1 MGEFDLFGEQLEKFN
16 GLLAENGLIGKFKPA
31 KYPIEVEIERDMIA
45 RGQTSM
51 FDDEEDKKLH
61 RETKIVLRFPIGAV
75 TVQFVGKIIIA
86 EKTLNK
92 IKSQAKKL
100 HDLYLQGFFA
110 SEKGRF
116 EEE

>member
-1 MGEFDLFGEQLEKFN
+1 MGEFDLFGEELEKFN
-16 GLLAENGLIGKFKPA
+16 GLLAENGLVGKFKPSRF
-31 KYPIEVEIERDMIA
+31 PIEIEIERDQIA

-51 FDDEEDKKLH
+51 FDDAEEKLPP
-61 RETKIVLRFPIGAV
+61 TKIVLQFPIGAM
-75 TVQFVGKIIIA
+75 TVQFVGKIILA

-110 SEKGRF
+110 SEKRQF
-116 EEE
+116 ED

>member
-16 GLLAENGLIGKFKPA
+16 GLLAENGLTGTFRCTRF
-31 KYPIEVEIERDMIA
+31 PIEVEIERDEVSG
-45 RGQTSM
+45 GQASM
-51 FDDEEDKKLH
+51 FEDEEENATNPQT
-61 RETKIVLRFPIGAV
+61 RIVLRFPIGAM
-75 TVQFVGKIIIA
+75 TVEVVGKIILA

-110 SEKGRF
+110 SEKIKY
-116 EEE
+116 E

>member
-16 GLLAENGLIGKFKPA
+16 GILAENGLVGKFKPQ
-31 KYPIEVEIERDMIA
+31 KFPIEVEIVQDMFA
-45 RGQTSM
+45 RGQMSM
-51 FDDEEDKKLH
+51 LDDEEGNLPP
-61 RETKIVLRFPIGAV
+61 TKIVLQFPIGAM
-75 TVQFVGKIIIA
+75 TVQFVGKIILA

-110 SEKGRF
+110 SEKRQF
-116 EEE
+116 EN

>member
-1 MGEFDLFGEQLEKFN
+1 MGEFDLFGEQLEKFD

-31 KYPIEVEIERDMIA
+31 KYPIEVEISRNEVA
-45 RGQTSM
+45 KGQVGM
-51 FDDEEDKKLH
+51 FDNEAEEEIYRDT
-61 RETKIVLRFPIGAV
+61 RIVLRFPIGAV
-75 TVQFVGKIIIA
+75 AVQFFGKITIA

-110 SEKGRF
+110 SEKARYAQ
-116 EEE
+116 E

>member
-1 MGEFDLFGEQLEKFN
+1 MDEFNLFGEQLEKFN
-16 GLLAENGLIGKFKPA
+16 GLLAQSGLEGKFKPA
-31 KYPIEVEIERDMIA
+31 KFPIEIEIERVMNV

-51 FDDEEDKKLH
+51 FDDEE
-61 RETKIVLRFPIGAV
+61 EQSAPQSKIVLRFPVGAMTV
-75 TVQFVGKIIIA
+75 TFVGKIILA

-110 SEKGRF
+110 SEKRKF
-116 EEE
+116 EN

>member
-31 KYPIEVEIERDMIA
+31 KFPIEVEIERDMIS

-51 FDDEEDKKLH
+51 FDEGEEDKLPP
-61 RETKIVLRFPIGAV
+61 TKIVLQFPIGAM
-75 TVQFVGKIIIA
+75 TVQFVGKIVLA

-110 SEKGRF
+110 SEKRQF
-116 EEE
+116 ED